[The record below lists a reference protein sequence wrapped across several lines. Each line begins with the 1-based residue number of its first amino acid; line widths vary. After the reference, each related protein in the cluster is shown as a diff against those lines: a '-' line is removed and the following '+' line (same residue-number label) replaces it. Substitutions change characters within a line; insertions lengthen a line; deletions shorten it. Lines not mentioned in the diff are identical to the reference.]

1 MTIQKKLYMIMAL
14 SVISIF
20 LNIYIV
26 NYMLSKSKNLNTSKS
41 YIYKIDSNMK
51 MLIKDSIDFLEY
63 KKESYNQ
70 DFQNQVALL
79 TQQINSFKH
88 ALDENDIETKS
99 IEEISKSLAL
109 YSMKFEDVVEIQKII
124 GYTSKDG
131 ILKKLY
137 TSVRKAELFA
147 KRMQDQDV
155 YSMVLTLRNLEKSFL
170 ITHNKKYIKK
180 FKRTYNA
187 LIYYIK
193 GNIKENEKVIAD
205 LNEYRH
211 NFLALTK
218 AIQKKGVNSQ
228 KGLLGEMNAIIATD
242 NKLLKS
248 MLKEYTPII
257 EAKIG
262 NLQRLSLVVQLSFG
276 VLIVIL
282 LILVNRSIVTP
293 IKHLIKAGK
302 ELTDGDGDLTKRLT
316 SNSNDEISEAN
327 HHINNFI
334 QKVQTVLSGIIETSS
349 NNSNISKTLEDAAQ
363 DVGERSDS
371 QNSELNDVVQESNVM
386 RNDLR
391 EAIIEAEHGKEN
403 LEKSSMTLEETK
415 EDILV
420 LVSRVQDSSQLQVE
434 LADSLSQL
442 SSDAEEVKNVLT
454 VISDIA
460 EQTNLLALNAAIEAA
475 RAGEHGRGF
484 AVVADE
490 VRKLAE
496 RTQKSLSEI
505 NATINVIVQAIIDSS
520 SEMNKSSSQ
529 IEELA
534 SISMNVGEKINATVE
549 IMNESTRMSE
559 NILDG
564 YRQNA
569 QKTDNIISKIH
580 HISEISNE
588 NKESVDEVAK
598 ASAHLHQLTD
608 ELGVRLNEFK
618 V

>member
-51 MLIKDSIDFLEY
+51 MLTKTSIDFLEY

-79 TQQINSFKH
+79 TQQINSFKND
-88 ALDENDIETKS
+88 LVQNDIETKS
-99 IEEISKSLAL
+99 IEKITKNLTL
-109 YSMKFEDVVEIQKII
+109 YSKKFANVVEIQKTI
-124 GYTSKDG
+124 GYTPKDG
-131 ILKKLY
+131 ISKNLH

-147 KRMQDQDV
+147 KRIQNQDI
-155 YSMVLTLRNLEKSFL
+155 YSMVLTLRKFEKSFL
-170 ITHNKKYIKK
+170 ITHNKKYTKK

-193 GNIKENEKVIAD
+193 GNIKDNKHIVTD
-205 LNEYRH
+205 LSAYRK
-211 NFLALTK
+211 NFLALAK

-228 KGLLGEMNAIIATD
+228 KGLLGDMNKIIAIQD
-242 NKLLKS
+242 ELLKE
-248 MLKEYTPII
+248 MLKQYTPII
-257 EAKIG
+257 ESKIS
-262 NLQRLSLVVQLSFG
+262 NLQTISFIVQLGFG
-276 VLIVIL
+276 VLIIIL
-282 LILVNRSIVTP
+282 LLLANKSIVSP
-293 IKHLIKAGK
+293 IKHLIAAAK